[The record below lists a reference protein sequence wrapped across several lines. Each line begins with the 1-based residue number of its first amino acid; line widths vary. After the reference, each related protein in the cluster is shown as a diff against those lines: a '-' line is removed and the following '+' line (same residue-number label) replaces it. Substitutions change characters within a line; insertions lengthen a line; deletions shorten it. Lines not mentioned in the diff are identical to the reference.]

1 MLCFFLACPVG
12 WFQYQTSCY
21 LLSSEMANW
30 LNAIERCTS
39 LKSQLVTIANRD
51 ENDLVASFASS
62 FFWIGAEWNE
72 TTLNYSWVDGSTILF
87 TERWKNKKYSTNL
100 CVGIC
105 GSVSNN
111 KECENMS
118 EWYQD
123 DCFHLHY
130 FVCERK
136 GK

>member
-1 MLCFFLACPVG
+1 MV
-12 WFQYQTSCY
+12 
-21 LLSSEMANW
+21 NW
-30 LNAIERCTS
+30 INATERCTS
-39 LKSQLVTIANRD
+39 LNSQLVTIANRD

-72 TTLNYSWVDGSTILF
+72 TTLNYSWVDGSNILF
-87 TERWKNKKYSTNL
+87 TERWKNKKYSTDL

-105 GSVSNN
+105 GNVSNN

-136 GK
+136 GKWLTYREEKREN